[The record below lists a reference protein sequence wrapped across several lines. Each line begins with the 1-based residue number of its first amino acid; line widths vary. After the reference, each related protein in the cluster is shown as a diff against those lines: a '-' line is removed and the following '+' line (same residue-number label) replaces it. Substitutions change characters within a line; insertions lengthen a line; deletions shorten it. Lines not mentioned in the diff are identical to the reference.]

1 MPKIKSAL
9 KKTKDINVVKRIETS
24 GKFFFL
30 FLMLDKSYTGILSIE
45 PVKVK
50 QSFSRMFP
58 WQHQQTKRAKELKS

>member
-58 WQHQQTKRAKELKS
+58 